1 MRFRLHRL
9 FLNTVLGL
17 AAAILVVTIAAIFV
31 LQSGW
36 FRNKVR
42 ERIITEVENATGG
55 RVEAGNFDYN
65 WERSTAGI
73 GPFTLHGTEPAGS
86 PPLFHADKI
95 QVGLKIVSFLER
107 KADIASLTIDRP
119 VVRLLVNPDGT
130 LNLPTPKAA
139 AQTRN
144 LMAGILNL
152 KIQRIVLLN
161 GFAEYNSRRF
171 PLNVRGE
178 NVAASLR
185 YLGSPERYEGEL
197 RIHPVRLTAADVR
210 DAIFDVSAKF
220 AVEKNRFRIESASLK
235 RNRSA
240 VELAG
245 AVVDL
250 ASPRAN
256 FEVKSRIFPADI
268 ANFIHL
274 PLEARGEVA
283 FNGKAAISFE
293 PLQYRFDGRLN
304 GRDLTYS
311 NAGIQLRNFSFASKI
326 SAKPGMV
333 DLSSVDLRALQGGF
347 RGALAIESGSR
358 FKLDGTAEGFSL
370 QQLAELEGQPAGEL
384 SGSLAGPVHA
394 EGAIENGRPKDVTAQ
409 ATLHIA
415 RGATGVPVEGSVELN
430 YNQRAGALAL
440 GNSNLTLGTTQV
452 AASGNLGQAL
462 AVHIVSHNLRDLLL
476 ALPLVGQKAP
486 KELPV
491 ALIHGSAARFD
502 GTVAGPLAN
511 PRIAGQ
517 LQLGAFEADKRD
529 FNDLSASFEAT
540 KSGVAVKKLALDSG
554 SLHATGSGQLGLVN
568 WAPRDRSPVRG
579 SLEIRGADVQQLL
592 QEAGRKIPV
601 SGIASANVTIA
612 GTYGD
617 LAGSARVQV
626 AHVTAYEQ
634 PFDRVT
640 ADATF
645 RDDTVEVQNG
655 QATSGKASA
664 GFSAIWNNRQG
675 NNGQLRFDI
684 SGSGFNLA
692 QIKAVAKIRQ
702 GITGS
707 VEGHATGAAHLVKDE
722 LHLDDLNGRV
732 SIQNAS
738 ADGKAIGNM
747 TATAN
752 TRGGLLDIRA
762 DADVRGSR
770 VHGQGEWTLA
780 DDYPGRATIDIPHVA
795 LATVMALLPIGNGQE
810 LPFGGFLSATVNVS
824 GPLKKSDELRA
835 DVTVPEFQ
843 MNASSSLEPRA
854 GAQAKDLILRNAS
867 PLQFEVTSKGLEIR
881 SARFA
886 GADTTLEAAGRVGF
900 GDNAPW
906 NLRVTGAANLAI
918 LQLFNHDLLASG
930 IATVNATV
938 RGPFKQPELGGRLQL
953 RNASLY
959 LADLP
964 NGVEK
969 AHGTIVFDG
978 SRATVERLSGESGG
992 GAIVFEAGS
1001 FVGFSGQTLI
1011 YHAQAQA
1018 EHVRYRSPDGISIT
1032 ANANLSLSGTSERST
1047 LAGTVTVTRA
1057 AFSPHTDVGSLLA
1070 STARPVSV
1078 PVTPNAYLTGM
1089 QLDIR
1094 IDSGP
1099 NLEVITSLT
1108 RDIQAGADLRLRG
1121 NVDRPILLGDIS
1133 VTQGEIDF
1141 FGNRYTI
1148 NRGDLTFSNPAKIE
1162 PVVNMDL
1169 GTRVRGITVDI
1180 AFTGPLEKL
1189 NFSYRSDPPLES
1201 NQIIALLAVGR
1212 QPVGL
1217 GALANS
1223 PATANT
1229 SFLAMG
1235 SNDVLKQA
1243 ITAPVSGRLQRFFG
1257 VSHIKIDPQLTD
1269 ITSVPQARLSF
1280 EQQISRDI
1288 TLTYITNL
1296 SRTSEQIVRVEW
1308 DLSRQWSVVAVRD
1321 ENGFFGVDFQYR
1333 RAFR

>member
-9 FLNTVLGL
+9 FLNAVLGI
-17 AAAILVVTIAAIFV
+17 AAALLALTIVAILV

-42 ERIITEVENATGG
+42 ERIVAEVENATGG

-65 WERSTAGI
+65 WERSTAAI
-73 GPFTLHGTEPAGS
+73 GPFTLHGIEPAGS
-86 PPLFHADKI
+86 PPLFRADKI
-95 QVGLKIVSFLER
+95 EVGLKIVSFLER
-107 KADIASLTIDRP
+107 KADIAFLTIDRP
-119 VVRLLVNPDGT
+119 EVHLIVNAAGSS
-130 LNLPTPKAA
+130 NLPTPKSI
-139 AQTRN
+139 AQARN
-144 LMAGILNL
+144 LVSGILNL
-152 KIQRIVLLN
+152 KIQRIALLN

-178 NVAASLR
+178 NAAASVR

-197 RIHPVRLTAADVR
+197 RIHPVHLTAADVR
-210 DAIFDVSAKF
+210 DAAFNVSAKF
-220 AVEKNRFRIESASLK
+220 AMQRNRLRIERALLT
-235 RNRSA
+235 RNSST

-245 AVVDL
+245 EIVDL
-250 ASPRAN
+250 ASPRAD
-256 FEVKSRIFPADI
+256 FDVRSRIFLADL
-268 ANFIHL
+268 ANSIHL
-274 PLEARGEVA
+274 PMEARGEVA
-283 FNGKAAISFE
+283 FDGTAAISFD
-293 PLQYRFDGRLN
+293 PLRYRFDGRLN
-304 GRDLTYS
+304 GRGLSYN
-311 NAGIQLRNFSFASKI
+311 NAGLQMRNFSVSSKL
-326 SAKPGMV
+326 SATPGVV
-333 DLSSVDLRALQGGF
+333 DLSSIDLKALQGGF
-347 RGALAIESGSR
+347 RGALAIENGKA

-370 QQLAELEGQPAGEL
+370 QQLAELEGQNASEL

-394 EGAIENGRPKDVTAQ
+394 EGAIENGRPADVKAR
-409 ATLHIA
+409 AALHIA
-415 RGATGVPVEGSVELN
+415 RGATGVPVEGSVDLN
-430 YNQRAGALAL
+430 YDQRAGALEL
-440 GNSNLTLGTTQV
+440 GNSNLMLGTTQV
-452 AASGNLGQAL
+452 AASGNLGQTL
-462 AVHIVSHNLRDLLL
+462 AIHVVSHNLRDLLL
-476 ALPLVGQKAP
+476 ALPLVGRKAP
-486 KELPV
+486 QDLPL
-491 ALIHGSAARFD
+491 ALIHGSTARFD
-502 GTVAGPLAN
+502 GTIAGSLDN

-517 LQLGAFEADKRD
+517 LQLGAFKAEQRD
-529 FNDLSASFEAT
+529 FNDLSASFEAI
-540 KSGVAVKKLALDSG
+540 KSGVTLKKLAVDGG

-568 WAPRDRSPVRG
+568 WVPRDRSPLRG
-579 SLEIRGADVQQLL
+579 SATVRDADLKKML
-592 QEAGRKIPV
+592 GEAGLNIPV
-601 SGIASANVTIA
+601 NGKASANIMVA
-612 GTYGD
+612 GTYGNP
-617 LAGSARVQV
+617 AGSAHVQAEQV
-626 AHVTAYEQ
+626 MAYGQ

-645 RDDTVEVQNG
+645 RDGAVDVQNG
-655 QATSGKASA
+655 RANNGKASA
-664 GFSAIWNNRQG
+664 GFGAAWKK
-675 NNGQLRFDI
+675 GQLRFDV
-684 SGSGFNLA
+684 SGRGFNLA
-692 QIKAVAKIRQ
+692 QIKAVSEIRP
-702 GITGS
+702 GIAGTVGLQA
-707 VEGHATGAAHLVKDE
+707 VGAAHLTEGE
-722 LHLDDLNGRV
+722 LHLDDVNGRV
-732 SIQNAS
+732 SIQNAIV
-738 ADGKAIGNM
+738 DGKAIGNM

-752 TRGGLLDIRA
+752 TRDGTLEVHA
-762 DADVRGSR
+762 DADVRGSD
-770 VHGQGEWTLA
+770 VHAQGQWKLA
-780 DDYPGRATIDIPHVA
+780 DDYPGQATIEIPRVPLGTA
-795 LATVMALLPIGNGQE
+795 MSLLPISKGQE
-810 LPFGGFLSATVNVS
+810 LPFGGFISATVKIS
-824 GPLKKSDELRA
+824 GPLKKADELRA

-843 MNASSSLEPRA
+843 INASSSLEPRA
-854 GAQAKDLILRNAS
+854 GAQAKDLILRNAA
-867 PLQFEVTSKGLEIR
+867 PLQFEVTSKGIEVR
-881 SARFA
+881 KAQFA
-886 GADTTLEAAGRVGF
+886 GADTTLETTGRIEF
-900 GDNAPW
+900 GNDAPW
-906 NLRVTGAANLAI
+906 NLRVTGAVNLAI

-930 IATVNATV
+930 IAAVNATV
-938 RGPFKQPELGGRLQL
+938 RGPFRQPELGGRLQL

-959 LADLP
+959 LSDLP

-969 AHGTIVFDG
+969 ANGVIVFDG

-1011 YHAQAQA
+1011 YHAQAKAQQ
-1018 EHVRYRSPDGISIT
+1018 VRYRSPEGISIT

-1070 STARPVSV
+1070 STAKPVSV
-1078 PVTPNAYLTGM
+1078 PATPNAYLTGM

-1099 NLEVITSLT
+1099 DLELITSLT

-1121 NVDRPILLGDIS
+1121 NVEHPILLGDIS
-1133 VTQGEIDF
+1133 ITQGEIDF

-1162 PVVNMDL
+1162 PIVNMDL

-1223 PATANT
+1223 QPTANT

-1235 SNDVLKQA
+1235 SNDVLREA

-1280 EQQISRDI
+1280 EQQISKDI

-1308 DLSRQWSVVAVRD
+1308 DLSRQWSVVGVRD

-1333 RAFR
+1333 RSFR